1 MLFFTS
7 LWMTQ
12 ICCMCFYISQTK
24 EKGFL
29 SLSTYLPKVYI
40 HLQEPKT
47 LSIFTN
53 FPRDFYIVSPR
64 KIEGTLGELCFPRS
78 IFENHYL
85 SLGILAVCSRTKVP
99 CKQSRIIS
107 LEKLETARNILSCGH
122 MNAAADNRAK
132 SLNSLSP
139 CLALPSIFS
148 PALIHFLP
156 GMSLHH
162 GHTKSYFLRPIKNV
176 IITLRE
182 LKHF

>member
-107 LEKLETARNILSCGH
+107 LEKLETILSCGH
-122 MNAAADNRAK
+122 MNASFNWLISR
-132 SLNSLSP
+132 
-139 CLALPSIFS
+139 IFS
-148 PALIHFLP
+148 VNEQYF
-156 GMSLHH
+156 SLTTNQSTVLSVMTYHPSEQSRTQQQTA
-162 GHTKSYFLRPIKNV
+162 GIKAW
-176 IITLRE
+176 
-182 LKHF
+182 